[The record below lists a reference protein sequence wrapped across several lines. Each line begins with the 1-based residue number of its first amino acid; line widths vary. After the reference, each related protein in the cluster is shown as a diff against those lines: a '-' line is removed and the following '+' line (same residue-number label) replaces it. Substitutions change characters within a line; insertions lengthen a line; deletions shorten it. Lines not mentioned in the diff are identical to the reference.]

1 MKIIQQY
8 KEVWNYL
15 YLEMELRINY
25 GNGNELINYTVMIHL
40 LFYCTAQLILVKIQ
54 ICSFINTSKALR
66 GLVNQ

>member
-25 GNGNELINYTVMIHL
+25 GNVNELINYTVMIHL
-40 LFYCTAQLILVKIQ
+40 LFYCTAQLNLVKIQ
-54 ICSFINTSKALR
+54 ICSFIKISKAKR
-66 GLVNQ
+66 IS